1 MRNIGLISLIQV
13 IEAYKE
19 DHKSWFP
26 LYLSPFPGLM
36 KGDNSYFSL
45 VVKISTA
52 GSTSISI

>member
-26 LYLSPFPGLM
+26 VYLSPFPGLM

-45 VVKISTA
+45 FVQRLHKMYYKE
-52 GSTSISI
+52 